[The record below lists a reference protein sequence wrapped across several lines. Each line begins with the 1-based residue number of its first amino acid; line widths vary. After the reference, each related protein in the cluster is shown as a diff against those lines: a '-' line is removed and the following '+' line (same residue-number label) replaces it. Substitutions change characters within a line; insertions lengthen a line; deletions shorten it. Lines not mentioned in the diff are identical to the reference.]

1 MQHGPQSARGELQSH
16 PLAGQAQA
24 CGRPHR
30 WKGLGPD
37 GTCRGHWL
45 IPLHNISRF
54 VHDLAPDHAGL
65 LCIIP
70 SEKLLGLCSSSL
82 RRRRSKNWQELRP
95 IYRRDSNPSIVH
107 DFHTSLPYRHTS
119 PRSNNPVIHSLD
131 SAKKKKTS
139 QGPCCSKKK
148 TICTRDMTKN
158 KIEMTTRPLVEHAL
172 PASALPGMH
181 GDHTSPRRRPLA
193 LLSPRNTPSHSV
205 PLSLGVPLGLGSRPV
220 KKQWESPTIKR

>member
-1 MQHGPQSARGELQSH
+1 MQHGPLSARGELQSH

-54 VHDLAPDHAGL
+54 VHDLAPDHASL

-82 RRRRSKNWQELRP
+82 RRRRSKNWHELRP
-95 IYRRDSNPSIVH
+95 IYRRNSNPSIVH

-131 SAKKKKTS
+131 SAKKKKHLRVHAA
-139 QGPCCSKKK
+139 QKKK
-148 TICTRDMTKN
+148 TICTLSVHAQSVDKFMQVTL
-158 KIEMTTRPLVEHAL
+158 ILFVSPQSFISAAL
-172 PASALPGMH
+172 P
-181 GDHTSPRRRPLA
+181 RW
-193 LLSPRNTPSHSV
+193 HSQ
-205 PLSLGVPLGLGSRPV
+205 PKNRMPHCDACHPYR
-220 KKQWESPTIKR
+220 

>member
-1 MQHGPQSARGELQSH
+1 MQHGPLSARGELQSH

-54 VHDLAPDHAGL
+54 VHDLAPDHASL

-82 RRRRSKNWQELRP
+82 RRRRSKNWHELRP
-95 IYRRDSNPSIVH
+95 IYRRNSNPSIVH

-131 SAKKKKTS
+131 SAKKKKHLRVHAA
-139 QGPCCSKKK
+139 QKKK
-148 TICTRDMTKN
+148 DDMYSLSLYMPT
-158 KIEMTTRPLVEHAL
+158 
-172 PASALPGMH
+172 AS
-181 GDHTSPRRRPLA
+181 TSSCR
-193 LLSPRNTPSHSV
+193 SHSYCSCRRNPSSLPRFLDGIRNRRTECHTATRV
-205 PLSLGVPLGLGSRPV
+205 IPTDDPHTLPLFEEFL
-220 KKQWESPTIKR
+220 Q